1 RRQAEPCPHPAVD
14 LGQGHDWCLRAIA
27 TLRIENAVKGMT
39 MRKTLVV
46 AAAALALVARTFTA
60 FAANENNGN
69 NGQQGQAQGE
79 TNNNNGNLN
88 KENCPNNGT
97 DCQK

>member
-1 RRQAEPCPHPAVD
+1 
-14 LGQGHDWCLRAIA
+14 
-27 TLRIENAVKGMT
+27 

-46 AAAALALVARTFTA
+46 AATAFALVAGTLTA
-60 FAANENNGN
+60 LAANGNNGT

-88 KENCPNNGT
+88 KQDCPNGGT